1 MIILQWYILEAKHEA
16 TKVTELKIVTPK
28 QMLQRLPIA
37 LAQVKTDNKSENL
50 WNEIRQIVYS
60 LYKSKEITEK
70 VYNNIIKSIQLWKW
84 ILCLWIQ
91 KIVKLLN
98 LMF

>member
-37 LAQVKTDNKSENL
+37 LAQVKADNNSENL
-50 WNEIRQIVYS
+50 
-60 LYKSKEITEK
+60 
-70 VYNNIIKSIQLWKW
+70 
-84 ILCLWIQ
+84 
-91 KIVKLLN
+91 
-98 LMF
+98 